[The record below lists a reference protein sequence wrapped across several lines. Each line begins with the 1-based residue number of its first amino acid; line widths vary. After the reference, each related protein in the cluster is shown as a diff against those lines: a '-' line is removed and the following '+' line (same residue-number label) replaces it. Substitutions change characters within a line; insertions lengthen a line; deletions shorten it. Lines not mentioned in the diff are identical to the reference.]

1 VWERR
6 GKWRRIEERRGKVR
20 KWTDV
25 PLHYPPF
32 KGVASRRAKIA
43 RRLPDLL

>member
-1 VWERR
+1 MWERR
-6 GKWRRIEERRGKVR
+6 GKWRRMEERRGRVR

-32 KGVASRRAKIA
+32 TGAVSQRMKIA
-43 RRLPDLL
+43 RRLPDPL